1 MSILTDILFLLNVL
15 VIGYFLFINSAYLFL
30 SIASYFHIRKYKDI
44 DRVFKMT
51 GVYSTN
57 LYKPVSIIA
66 PAYNEEGSI
75 INSVNSLLN
84 IKYSN
89 FEVVVVNDGSKDNT
103 LQLMI
108 DYFKLEKDERH
119 RPKYVD
125 HKPIRAIYRSDR
137 YPKLIV
143 VDKENGRKADAL
155 NAGINIASKDLICAV
170 DSDSILEADVII
182 KMLRVFMEDESTI
195 AVGGVIRVANGCTF
209 RNREIVEVR
218 LPKTYL
224 GRIQAVEYLRA
235 FLFGRVGW
243 DYLDSL
249 LIISGAFG
257 IFDRKAVIRVGGYLH
272 DTVGEDMELVLRLH
286 DYHVKEKIPYR
297 VRFIAE
303 PVCWTEVP
311 EDKKTLSV
319 QRNRWHRGLAD
330 TMYRY
335 KHMLFNPKYGRIGMV
350 GMPFF
355 LFAELLSPIIEL
367 FGYIFI
373 IVSLWLGIINV
384 TFAGLF
390 VIASIVFGMILSVF
404 AVLLEELTTRR
415 YQRVSDV
422 LLLVLF
428 ALLENIGFRQ
438 MHAWWRLKGLVDYLK
453 GSKEWGEMVRKGI
466 G

>member
-1 MSILTDILFLLNVL
+1 MSILINLLFLLNVI
-15 VIGYFLFINSAYLFL
+15 VIFYFLFINSAYLFL
-30 SIASYFHIRKYKDI
+30 SVASYFHIRKYKDI

-51 GVYSTN
+51 GVYSSN

-84 IKYSN
+84 IKYAN

-103 LQLMI
+103 LSLMI

-125 HKPIRAIYRSDR
+125 HKPIKAIYTSDR

-195 AVGGVIRVANGCTF
+195 AVGGVIRVANGCAF
-209 RNREIVEVR
+209 KNREIVEVR

-243 DYLDSL
+243 DYLNSL

-286 DYHVKEKIPYR
+286 DYHIKEKIPYR

-311 EDKKTLSV
+311 EDRKTLSI

-330 TMYRY
+330 TMFRY

-367 FGYIFI
+367 FGYIFV
-373 IVSLWLGIINV
+373 IVAFWLGIINV
-384 TFAGLF
+384 WFATLF

-415 YQRVSDV
+415 YQRVGDV
-422 LLLVLF
+422 LMLILF
-428 ALLENIGFRQ
+428 ALLENVGFRQ
-438 MHAWWRLKGLVDYLK
+438 LHAWWRLRGLIDYLK
-453 GSKEWGEMVRKGI
+453 GNKEWGVMVRKGI